1 MGCVSKLWD
10 TVIGVTSENKI
21 SYQADDIVFEV
32 AVEYN
37 LYKGKSDIVYH
48 RKIRKVIRNDV
59 ANR

>member
-21 SYQADDIVFEV
+21 SYQTDDIVFEV